1 MRCVGDCA
9 KLSMIFLLKC
19 TLFGIIPIMSLFLTL
34 ALPILS
40 AVPSDRV
47 AILGVVGLS
56 VYNTIFLTV
65 FGELCQKS
73 VLSLNSDQTPR
84 DCSMSFV
91 LLDGILIPVPSKIPK
106 AAWALAT
113 FVSPAL

>member
-1 MRCVGDCA
+1 
-9 KLSMIFLLKC
+9 
-19 TLFGIIPIMSLFLTL
+19 
-34 ALPILS
+34 
-40 AVPSDRV
+40 VPSDRV

-91 LLDGILIPVPSKIPK
+91 LLDGILIPVQYSRVPWIPT
-106 AAWALAT
+106 LM
-113 FVSPAL
+113 FPLLSL